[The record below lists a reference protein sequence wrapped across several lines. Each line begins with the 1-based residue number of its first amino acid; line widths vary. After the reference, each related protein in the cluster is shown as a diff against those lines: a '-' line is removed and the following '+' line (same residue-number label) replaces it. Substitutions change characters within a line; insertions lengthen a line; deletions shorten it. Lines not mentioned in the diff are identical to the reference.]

1 MGSVYEEISR
11 LETAKLDIETA
22 IETCGVNVPDTELI
36 DTYASYIRQIPSAVF
51 SELNVETIGG
61 SDKFIQS
68 IKQTNGKIEATVG
81 GLVSSSYSGLVPK
94 IGSTAASTIT
104 TSADE
109 WVLTSTKGAQPTW
122 RKLPNNAFKNDTYT
136 FTGGN
141 GSFIVT
147 PSGGTAQTVSI
158 GKPATAGIA
167 DKLVCE
173 AGTSNV
179 FRHVWFS
186 YNGQDGRLVYDDD
199 FTYNPATNVLKVG
212 SITGN
217 IDWTNITNK
226 PTSFTPSSHNHP
238 SSQINALT
246 NYTKATMAAA
256 LATTDTLNVALGKLE
271 YKADLGVTAY
281 NLVNAAYDGD
291 STIENLNEILKVLE
305 GISDTDTIQAI
316 IGKYLPLSGG
326 IINGDLSATGKVTF
340 LSEAKLKI
348 WNVTSSRDPILGK
361 EMVFIQTSI
370 DHADPETSWPAKNR
384 NDLFLQP
391 KGGHVHIGPV
401 EIAQD
406 YTCYIAGTLK
416 VTDTITAST
425 FNGNATTATDA
436 DTLDGYH
443 AKNFVKTISLGQID
457 LNSIQESLLGSQYG
471 NVDATENRH
480 YPIKEAGGLVSII
493 SANGSTNQ
501 IYGTFSSNKWFAR
514 GGGGGI
520 SKRTSWKEFAFLNSN
535 VASATKL
542 QTSRTIWGQSFNGT
556 ANISGALTN
565 TGTITPSSTHTY
577 NIGSSSL
584 VYEKVYTRYIDT
596 DSTYYLRFAVEGVE
610 RMIITTSGNIGIGTT
625 NPSYKLHVAGQ
636 VASSGF
642 IKSGSSDSYILLGNG
657 GHKAISD
664 FMLKSEVANQELNN
678 NLTTI
683 TKSLTVT
690 ADWMDTGISSTNI
703 PTTGTYIVQVRVH
716 NTTNH
721 IWYCYWSG
729 IMSWYASNTDDV
741 DTDEIILHRS
751 GHFYENTIYLRTVM
765 QKGSVLKLQIAAN
778 RTLSTAATYTFKFK
792 RVI

>member
-291 STIENLNEILKVLE
+291 STIVL
-305 GISDTDTIQAI
+305 SP
-316 IGKYLPLSGG
+316 Y
-326 IINGDLSATGKVTF
+326 
-340 LSEAKLKI
+340 
-348 WNVTSSRDPILGK
+348 
-361 EMVFIQTSI
+361 
-370 DHADPETSWPAKNR
+370 
-384 NDLFLQP
+384 
-391 KGGHVHIGPV
+391 
-401 EIAQD
+401 
-406 YTCYIAGTLK
+406 
-416 VTDTITAST
+416 
-425 FNGNATTATDA
+425 
-436 DTLDGYH
+436 
-443 AKNFVKTISLGQID
+443 
-457 LNSIQESLLGSQYG
+457 
-471 NVDATENRH
+471 
-480 YPIKEAGGLVSII
+480 
-493 SANGSTNQ
+493 
-501 IYGTFSSNKWFAR
+501 R
-514 GGGGGI
+514 G
-520 SKRTSWKEFAFLNSN
+520 
-535 VASATKL
+535 
-542 QTSRTIWGQSFNGT
+542 
-556 ANISGALTN
+556 
-565 TGTITPSSTHTY
+565 
-577 NIGSSSL
+577 
-584 VYEKVYTRYIDT
+584 
-596 DSTYYLRFAVEGVE
+596 
-610 RMIITTSGNIGIGTT
+610 
-625 NPSYKLHVAGQ
+625 
-636 VASSGF
+636 
-642 IKSGSSDSYILLGNG
+642 
-657 GHKAISD
+657 
-664 FMLKSEVANQELNN
+664 
-678 NLTTI
+678 
-683 TKSLTVT
+683 
-690 ADWMDTGISSTNI
+690 
-703 PTTGTYIVQVRVH
+703 
-716 NTTNH
+716 
-721 IWYCYWSG
+721 
-729 IMSWYASNTDDV
+729 
-741 DTDEIILHRS
+741 
-751 GHFYENTIYLRTVM
+751 
-765 QKGSVLKLQIAAN
+765 
-778 RTLSTAATYTFKFK
+778 
-792 RVI
+792 